1 MRKLM
6 VLSAVL
12 LAGVACGIVFTGL
25 CVQRARERRDTADY
39 IPLTPGRLA
48 MFVEMER
55 HAQQARGA
63 WL

>member
-6 VLSAVL
+6 IISAVL
-12 LAGVACGIVFTGL
+12 LAGVACGIAFTGL

-39 IPLTPGRLA
+39 IPLTPERLA
-48 MFVEMER
+48 MFVEADR
-55 HAQQARGA
+55 QAQARGA

>member
-1 MRKLM
+1 M
-6 VLSAVL
+6 VLSVVL
-12 LAGVACGIVFTGL
+12 VAGVACGIAVTGL
-25 CVQRARERRDTADY
+25 YLQRVRERRDTADY
-39 IPLTPGRLA
+39 IPLTPERLA